1 MVSCDSNPI
10 TNQGRERE
18 RERSQQPG
26 RNTGASRQL
35 ISLNPKLTAT

>member
-10 TNQGRERE
+10 TNQGRE